1 MRLGCAQFDPRERY
15 GTAESAR
22 RPPPACALSRGSPDL
37 VQRRPVVDGPG
48 AVAITANGQV
58 GRSSAE
64 LLSERERNCVARTL
78 LRERYG
84 TAESARRPPPAC
96 ALSRGSPGLAQ
107 RRPVVDG
114 PGAAALPFRPI
125 GAIGSIRA
133 SRAIPAA
140 GLLGRG
146 AAKRVSLRRSSG
158 SCPQDEITATSPAG
172 QVVIAH
178 PGAGT
183 RTARCGGSDGV
194 RERHATSACAFAL
207 QRAVSPLAASRGR
220 FRAHDQLASS
230 SCSGPT
236 RPARRRSRTR
246 TSSQKFRRHRCVVL
260 VGSVTTNVWAQ
271 GSQVPEAA
279 TPSRVTEIGAWGTF
293 SNSTWSPVPSAVF
306 TFSLRAPL

>member
-22 RPPPACALSRGSPDL
+22 RPPPACALSRGSPGL
-37 VQRRPVVDGPG
+37 AQRRPVVDGPG
-48 AVAITANGQV
+48 AGAVTANGQID
-58 GRSSAE
+58 
-64 LLSERERNCVARTL
+64 
-78 LRERYG
+78 G

-146 AAKRVSLRRSSG
+146 AAKRVSLRRTSSC
-158 SCPQDEITATSPAG
+158 CPQDEITATSPAG